1 VKNISLILVNYNTTK
16 YLLKLLSFLL
26 KKDYELIVVDNNSTE
41 KLPTEYFKKNNILLI
56 KLKKNYGYAK
66 AINYG
71 LKYAHGKLI
80 GILNPDITLK
90 DNEIEEL
97 AFYLEK
103 NPDWG
108 CIAPLFVNEKGEIL
122 PSARTFPKI
131 SHIFF
136 GARSLLTKIL
146 KNNPYSAQFLN
157 WDKYKEKEPIMVD
170 AVIGTLVLFKKAVLE
185 ACGNFDENFFLF
197 AEDLDICKRIWE
209 KNWKVIL
216 FPKIKV
222 THYLGKARIK
232 NLIKAEKERFK
243 SFYYFFKKY
252 YQFNFF
258 LPFLFSFGAALLYFQ
273 LIFLNDT
280 KEKIF

>member
-1 VKNISLILVNYNTTK
+1 VKNISLILVNYNTTN

-26 KKDYELIVVDNNSTE
+26 KKDYQIIVVDNNSDE
-41 KLPTEYFKKNNILLI
+41 LLPIEYFKKNNILLVR
-56 KLKKNYGYAK
+56 LKKNYGYAK
-66 AINYG
+66 ALNHG
-71 LKYAHGKLI
+71 LKYAQGKFI
-80 GILNPDITLK
+80 GIMNPDIALK

-97 AFYLEK
+97 AYYLEK

-108 CIAPLFVNEKGEIL
+108 CIAPLFVNEKEEIL
-122 PSARTFPKI
+122 PSSRSFPKI
-131 SHIFF
+131 AHIFF
-136 GARSLLTKIL
+136 GARSLLTKIF

-157 WDKYKEKEPIMVD
+157 WDKYKKEEPLIVD
-170 AVIGTLVLFKKAVLE
+170 AVIGTLILFKKAVFE
-185 ACGNFDENFFLF
+185 TCGNFDENFFLF

-232 NLIKAEKERFK
+232 NLMKAERERFK

-252 YQFNFF
+252 SAANFF
-258 LPFLFSFGAALLYFQ
+258 LSFLFSFGVALLYFQ

-280 KEKIF
+280 KAKIF